1 MPNVNGAQAMFQQLV
16 MEGVTDIFSLP
27 GAQIMAAFDV
37 LHDMQ
42 DQLNLIHTRHEQATT
57 YMADGYAKVSGK
69 PGVAMVVPGPGALN
83 ATAGL
88 GTAYASSNPV
98 LLISGQIPST
108 LLGKETGQLHEV
120 SEQLDVFE
128 PITKW
133 NHRISDISEVSSSV
147 HEAFRQ
153 MTTGKPGPVELE
165 IAPDILTQSGSVDL
179 IEKELYPS
187 PKPTREQILAAVE
200 LISSA
205 KSPTIVAGGGTV
217 SSGASEQIRRFADML
232 QIPVMTSPQ
241 AKGIIPEESHLAT
254 GVNSAVG
261 PAATVL
267 PDTDL
272 VIAIGTR
279 LSLRGISQD
288 DMPPILQIDIE
299 PDQVGK
305 QYNVELGLVGDA
317 SETLRSLINALSVD
331 ESILVHRKERAIRL
345 KKQFTDQVK
354 RLASPQVSVIDR
366 ISNTLPED
374 AIVVQGMTNI
384 GYWSSAAMPMH
395 TPRNYVTS
403 SYFGTLGYAYPTAL
417 GCQTAYPDR
426 KVIALCGDGGFMY
439 SPQELSTAMRYGL
452 NTVAV
457 VFNNGAYGASRWDQ
471 QHQFNGRYIGTD
483 LFNPDFVAM
492 AKSFGAEGIKT
503 DADNIEAGLKAA
515 IALEKPTL
523 LEVEI
528 QNMMPPFQIVE

>member
-1 MPNVNGAQAMFQQLV
+1 MKAFQTYLNEGALKSKDMDTRNDYRDRLVKMIKAGDKIKLQAGGEVVLKYANDDVKKVLEDKLRAPKEISKVGIEYRNKLYQFKGSDRKFYKLTHIMKSGQ
-16 MEGVTDIFSLP
+16 FSAAAGFKDP
-27 GAQIMAAFDV
+27 GKPSGADWE
-37 LHDMQ
+37 
-42 DQLNLIHTRHEQATT
+42 NLITKAFNE
-57 YMADGYAKVSGK
+57 MSGK
-69 PGVAMVVPGPGALN
+69 
-83 ATAGL
+83 TD
-88 GTAYASSNPV
+88 
-98 LLISGQIPST
+98 
-108 LLGKETGQLHEV
+108 K
-120 SEQLDVFE
+120 
-128 PITKW
+128 K
-133 NHRISDISEVSSSV
+133 
-147 HEAFRQ
+147 
-153 MTTGKPGPVELE
+153 TGKVYG
-165 IAPDILTQSGSVDL
+165 
-179 IEKELYPS
+179 YW
-187 PKPTREQILAAVE
+187 
-200 LISSA
+200 
-205 KSPTIVAGGGTV
+205 
-217 SSGASEQIRRFADML
+217 
-232 QIPVMTSPQ
+232 
-241 AKGIIPEESHLAT
+241 
-254 GVNSAVG
+254 
-261 PAATVL
+261 
-267 PDTDL
+267 
-272 VIAIGTR
+272 
-279 LSLRGISQD
+279 
-288 DMPPILQIDIE
+288 
-299 PDQVGK
+299 
-305 QYNVELGLVGDA
+305 
-317 SETLRSLINALSVD
+317 
-331 ESILVHRKERAIRL
+331 RL